1 MKKFKF
7 LSKLLAVLVI
17 VPAILLCTA
26 CGGGQLA
33 SEAKVDTRGNW
44 EKATT
49 VTAAEFEEFK
59 SSLAEDK
66 AALQK
71 GFHITQ
77 KASAMGS
84 KMNTN
89 AYFVF
94 GEDSTKNQ
102 IAMKYE
108 VEEPAEEE
116 GEEPTKMS
124 YTMYAKENHLYLEN
138 LDFSMGLETERTDL
152 KYNVDIDLSKN
163 YSALGEEYT
172 FLTYFF
178 QSMLEGID
186 GQNGIANVIAE
197 FEATAGDNEVVI
209 KKIENGSTVKYQLTI
224 NAQTLKED
232 FGFGEVDI
240 AVEKAE
246 AYLIFKNG
254 AFNGAAINMVGK
266 VEVGE
271 TTETVEQT
279 FAITSFEGEINFPD
293 FKNYMGLPEVVG
305 DIAKKTLEEV
315 L

>member
-77 KASAMGS
+77 NMSAMGM
-84 KMNTN
+84 KQYAN

-94 GEDSTKNQ
+94 GEDETKHQ
-102 IAMKYE
+102 VAMKYE
-108 VEEPAEEE
+108 MEMPAMEE

-124 YTMYAKENHLYLEN
+124 YTMYVKENHLYLEN
-138 LDFSMGLETERTDL
+138 LDFGMETERTDL

-163 YSALGEEYT
+163 YSSLGAEYAGFADDFNMAINQYSQNDYT
-172 FLTYFF
+172 AVL
-178 QSMLEGID
+178 SM
-186 GQNGIANVIAE
+186 
-197 FEATAGDNEVVI
+197 FEMYAGENEVVI

-224 NAQTLKED
+224 NVETLETE
-232 FGFGEVDI
+232 FGAVT
-240 AVEKAE
+240 VEKAE

-254 AFNGAAINMVGK
+254 AFNGAALDLVGK
-266 VEVGE
+266 VTVGE
-271 TTETVEQT
+271 EVQTVEMSMAMT
-279 FAITSFEGEINFPD
+279 AFEGNVNFPN
-293 FKNYMGLPEVVG
+293 FEEYMGLPEVVG

>member
-59 SSLAEDK
+59 SSLTEDK

-71 GFHITQ
+71 GFHMTQ
-77 KASAMGS
+77 SMSAMGM
-84 KMNTN
+84 KLYAN

-94 GEDSTKNQ
+94 GEDDTKHQ
-102 IAMKYE
+102 VAIKYE
-108 VEEPAEEE
+108 AEEE

-124 YTMYAKENHLYLEN
+124 YTMYAKENHLYIEN
-138 LDFSMGLETERTDL
+138 MDFAPFMESERDDM
-152 KYNVDIDLSKN
+152 KYNVDVDLGKD
-163 YSALGEEYT
+163 YSALGAQYAGFADGFNMAINQYSQNDYT
-172 FLTYFF
+172 AVL
-178 QSMLEGID
+178 SM
-186 GQNGIANVIAE
+186 
-197 FEATAGDNEVVI
+197 FEMYAGENEVVI

-224 NAQTLKED
+224 NVETLETE
-232 FGFGEVDI
+232 FGAVT
-240 AVEKAE
+240 VEKAE

-254 AFNGAAINMVGK
+254 AFNGAALDLVGK
-266 VEVGE
+266 VTVGE
-271 TTETVEQT
+271 EVQTVEMSMAMT
-279 FAITSFEGEINFPD
+279 AFEGNVNFP
-293 FKNYMGLPEVVG
+293 NLEEYMGLPEVVG
-305 DIAKKTLEEV
+305 DLAKKTLEEV

>member
-108 VEEPAEEE
+108 VEEE

-152 KYNVDIDLSKN
+152 KYNVDIDLSKD
-163 YSALGEEYT
+163 YSSLGADYSGIAEEFPQIISQFGEENDYT
-172 FLTYFF
+172 AIL
-178 QSMLEGID
+178 SM
-186 GQNGIANVIAE
+186 
-197 FEATAGDNEVVI
+197 FEMYAGDNEVVI

-293 FKNYMGLPEVVG
+293 FKNYMGFAEVIG
-305 DIAKKTLEEV
+305 DMTTKMLEGV

>member
-1 MKKFKF
+1 
-7 LSKLLAVLVI
+7 
-17 VPAILLCTA
+17 
-26 CGGGQLA
+26 
-33 SEAKVDTRGNW
+33 
-44 EKATT
+44 
-49 VTAAEFEEFK
+49 
-59 SSLAEDK
+59 
-66 AALQK
+66 
-71 GFHITQ
+71 
-77 KASAMGS
+77 
-84 KMNTN
+84 
-89 AYFVF
+89 
-94 GEDSTKNQ
+94 
-102 IAMKYE
+102 MKYE
-108 VEEPAEEE
+108 VEEE

-152 KYNVDIDLSKN
+152 KYNVDIDLSKD
-163 YSALGEEYT
+163 YSSLGADYSGIAEEFPQIISQFGEENDYT
-172 FLTYFF
+172 AIL
-178 QSMLEGID
+178 SM
-186 GQNGIANVIAE
+186 
-197 FEATAGDNEVVI
+197 FEMYAGDNEVVI

-293 FKNYMGLPEVVG
+293 FKNYMGFAEVIG
-305 DIAKKTLEEV
+305 DMTTKMLEGV

>member
-71 GFHITQ
+71 GFHMTQ
-77 KASAMGS
+77 NMSAMGM
-84 KMNTN
+84 KQYAN

-94 GEDSTKNQ
+94 GEDATKHQ
-102 IAMKYE
+102 VAMKYE
-108 VEEPAEEE
+108 MEMPAMEE

-152 KYNVDIDLSKN
+152 KYNVDIDLSKD
-163 YSALGEEYT
+163 YSSLGADYSGLAEEFPQLISQFGEENDYT
-172 FLTYFF
+172 AVL
-178 QSMLEGID
+178 S
-186 GQNGIANVIAE
+186 A
-197 FEATAGDNEVVI
+197 FEMYAGENEVVI

-224 NAQTLKED
+224 NAETLETE
-232 FGFGEVDI
+232 FGAVT
-240 AVEKAE
+240 VEKAE

-254 AFNGAAINMVGK
+254 AFNGAALDLVGK
-266 VEVGE
+266 VTVGE
-271 TTETVEQT
+271 EVQTVEMSMAMT
-279 FAITSFEGEINFPD
+279 AFEGNVNFPN
-293 FKNYMGLPEVVG
+293 FEEYMGLPEVVG
-305 DIAKKTLEEV
+305 DLTEKMLEEV